1 MATRTITGLFDD
13 YAAAARAVDTI
24 EAVGVSHGDISIVA
38 NNEGDRH
45 AGVTSRDTQ
54 QAHAQ
59 DASAQDASA
68 KDASAKDAYSNH
80 AHAMDGHDESDAS
93 DGAGTGATLGTVLG
107 GGAGLLAGLGL
118 MAIPGVGPVVAAGWL
133 VATLTGAGVGAATG
147 GLLGALTGA
156 GLSDSEAEHY
166 AEGVRRGGTLVTVR
180 TDESRAERVTALLA
194 EHGSIDLD
202 QRAQNWR
209 SEGWTGGT
217 VGEARPATHEIGSS
231 RIGAAGSTTTGLD
244 TESGRTLLGAEPSL
258 AEREKR
264 DLIR

>member
-24 EAVGVSHGDISIVA
+24 EAAGVPHADISIVA

-45 AGVTSRDTQ
+45 AAGATPHETK
-54 QAHAQ
+54 H
-59 DASAQDASA
+59 
-68 KDASAKDAYSNH
+68 
-80 AHAMDGHDESDAS
+80 GHEEGDAS

-156 GLSDSEAEHY
+156 GLSESEAEHY

-180 TDESRAERVTALLA
+180 TDESRADRVTALLS

-209 SEGWTGGT
+209 ADGWTGGT
-217 VGEARPATHEIGSS
+217 VGEPKPATHEIGST
-231 RIGAAGSTTTGLD
+231 RVGAAGSTTTGLD
-244 TESGRTLLGAEPSL
+244 TESGRTLLS
-258 AEREKR
+258 AEREKQGG
-264 DLIR
+264 IR

>member
-13 YAAAARAVDTI
+13 YAAAARAVDAI
-24 EAVGVSHGDISIVA
+24 EAAGVPHGDISIVA
-38 NNEGDRH
+38 SNEGDRH
-45 AGVTSRDTQ
+45 AGVTSHETRHGQT
-54 QAHAQ
+54 
-59 DASAQDASA
+59 
-68 KDASAKDAYSNH
+68 KDVDE
-80 AHAMDGHDESDAS
+80 ESDAS

-107 GGAGLLAGLGL
+107 GGVGLLAGLGL

-156 GLSDSEAEHY
+156 GLSDAEAEHY

-194 EHGSIDLD
+194 GHGSIDLD

-217 VGEARPATHEIGSS
+217 IGEARPATGEIGST

-264 DLIR
+264 DIIR